1 LDCVYCLLF
10 SFGDDDAITEAAQ
23 VLMPI
28 FLLFADSP
36 AVGSLELDP
45 QPQGRNMEVRHAARN
60 ALRFESGALAGSTV
74 ATVGDRVNAHA
85 WVRLAQP
92 LNELALLFV
101 LGLQNGTSSFQS
113 GHALGVSAKSS
124 GGFSS

>member
-10 SFGDDDAITEAAQ
+10 AFGDNDAIAKTTKIP
-23 VLMPI
+23 VPV
-28 FLLFADSP
+28 FLLFADGP

-45 QPQGRNMEVRHAARN
+45 QPQGWDMEVRHAARN
-60 ALRFESGALAGSTV
+60 ALRFESGALTGSSV
-74 ATVGDRVNAHA
+74 ATVGDRINAHA

-92 LNELALLFV
+92 LNELALFFV
-101 LGLQNGTSSFQS
+101 LGFQNGTSSFQS